1 MLVETILNAKGRDVA
16 TVRPDVSLRALAE
29 LLAEKRIGAVV
40 VTDAQE
46 RLVGIVSERDVV
58 RALAR
63 FGERALAMPVADAMT
78 REVKTCRPDDTVEH
92 LMSVM
97 TDGRLR
103 HLPVLVDGRLGG
115 IVSVGDIVKSRIEE
129 SELEARS
136 LRDYVMAG

>member
-1 MLVETILNAKGRDVA
+1 MLVETILNAKGRAVA
-16 TVRPDVSLRALAE
+16 TVRPDLTLRKLAL
-29 LLAEKRIGAVV
+29 LLADKRIGAAV

-58 RALAR
+58 RAIAQE
-63 FGERALAMPVADAMT
+63 GERALGLPVADVMT
-78 REVKTCRPDDTVEH
+78 REVRTCRPEDTVEH
-92 LMSVM
+92 LMAVM

-115 IVSVGDIVKSRIEE
+115 IVSVGDVVKSRIEE